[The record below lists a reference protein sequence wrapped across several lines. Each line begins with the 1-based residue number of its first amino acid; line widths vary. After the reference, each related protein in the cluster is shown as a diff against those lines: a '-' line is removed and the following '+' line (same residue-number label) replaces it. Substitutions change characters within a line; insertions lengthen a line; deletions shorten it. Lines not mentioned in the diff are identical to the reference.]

1 MERQESVTSQKSDTK
16 SSEMTE
22 VIDKVAGTDLNSD
35 QPTSDNPNKILVDS
49 NLIASDGESR
59 LLPLLQGIL
68 LNKASPYYT
77 ETGDQSSGSVA
88 FGNLS
93 SMQDTSSICNNNN
106 NNYGHEFLK
115 IEDSG
120 TESGEDFRLLAAG
133 LKNTAGGGGAEILG
147 EVNNALS
154 RLQSSIKD
162 GKEINMDIDKRHSL
176 LTLISKLRTE
186 LLGPEIPVNELPK
199 LEQSSSCS
207 STQSSATNQPN
218 QKAPILSRQDSNGSR
233 FARRRNKQNR
243 HTVGVSREELADARR
258 LVEAMIIRDALRTLP
273 PLEPEAPPKVMVASP
288 LYSLQK
294 QKSVASIATNAE
306 PAVLLRP
313 SQFVQKNVAEDS
325 HNNTA
330 KPFTAGGGPVNNKAK
345 LFRHCISYEQP
356 IKVNNLNNHINEGP
370 GRRASMD
377 MIDPDNVPKVKFT
390 NGFVKKTPDHVDS
403 SSDDENTEEQ
413 RRTTTIPYNKSYH
426 TVQNKID
433 AFTRQMS
440 QTREVSVEKTK
451 PLKHTES
458 CKYSTK
464 KNRMRRSNTVD
475 LQRTHDID
483 TDDEMS
489 DHEDHEAVHSDS
501 TSGFRRGTL
510 APKVPQVRSI
520 VPELKP
526 QKESDEKFLALLKK
540 QEQQKTTVPTWVS
553 PIQKQQ
559 QQQQNWVHKFDNLKH
574 AFETGQKPATFPP
587 PKSNNIAMKFWK
599 CAEQGKTVDR
609 SAILPPSGKV
619 KSWQPPQPKIQDM
632 PKPEPPK
639 PLPKTKFP
647 VDVLSQQKKETSVK
661 KTEDVSGKFSHA
673 PTSAFKPPSKKIQ
686 VPQEIFNSKEVKQE
700 PKKIAPV
707 STGVVK
713 QLAAAGYKEAP
724 YVLAPKPMEPTKNVV
739 NSLVRKNSLPKQKEA
754 PLPCHIPWN
763 GRKKDGAVDMAASK
777 LEVNTYQPKL
787 NPKYLPAD
795 YVPPFPAVKQAPV
808 PKPHP
813 PAPVTQF
820 KRHNSMPRQI
830 PVPPPET
837 HPLPVNVNTY
847 DPTQDT
853 LPRFNDQFN
862 VDTVPNTPDEKLSEP
877 VYTITDYT
885 PAAVSTYAEP
895 LYPPVVLPP
904 TLSRSDSLTNPEA
917 EPLVL
922 TCTNQVYQPAQMS
935 MPVVLPPTVHSGI
948 YEKHK
953 PMSMS
958 TPSVSSSVMITAEEM
973 SDTDSD
979 DTDDDFSSEGGPV
992 QEFKA
997 VAKVMAAPVSGT
1009 AVTVS
1014 RKTQDLETE
1023 NNLAQS
1029 LQVSLQNIA
1038 KRTPDRD
1045 RKLTPN
1051 TTVTTTST
1059 SVGSTGTPS
1068 NRSSMGSSPYDN
1080 LSVHHAI
1087 SHGGAD
1093 NYLQVPLP
1101 KVEVNSPTTPP
1112 MYEYQQPPTLNYKP
1126 HVGYCAPKLAPL
1138 TAYNNTTSTGYY
1150 QQHLPMSRQVQ
1161 IQAPPHHN
1169 STPYRM
1175 NDLQR
1180 AKSSHYLSVPETSS
1194 QPNTQIKPIMQEKQK
1209 QIAAYFGS
1217 GPNSAFKPLV
1227 RTGPANRTHN
1237 SVQFRPQIISTQLPQ
1252 SSILK
1257 KQPVSSVNRAKSSYA
1272 KGGHLGGLCRSQTMP
1287 NVNDINLLDEGNVE
1301 DAFEQLINS

>member
-1 MERQESVTSQKSDTK
+1 MERQESVTSQKSETK
-16 SSEMTE
+16 SSEIMTE
-22 VIDKVAGTDLNSD
+22 VIDKVADTDLNSD
-35 QPTSDNPNKILVDS
+35 QPLSDNAKQTLVDS
-49 NLIASDGESR
+49 SLTASDGESR

-68 LNKASPYYT
+68 LSKSSPYYT
-77 ETGDQSSGSVA
+77 ETGDPSSGSVVA
-88 FGNLS
+88 FGNPS
-93 SMQDTSSICNNNN
+93 SMQDTSSLCNNHN

-133 LKNTAGGGGAEILG
+133 LKNTGSGGAEILG
-147 EVNNALS
+147 EVNAALS

-186 LLGPEIPVNELPK
+186 LLGPEKPNNDPPK

-218 QKAPILSRQDSNGSR
+218 QKAPSLGRQDSNGAR

-294 QKSVASIATNAE
+294 QKSAASIAANAE

-313 SQFVQKNVAEDS
+313 SQFVQKNVVDES
-325 HNNTA
+325 HNKTA
-330 KPFTAGGGPVNNKAK
+330 KPFTVGGLVSNNKAK

-356 IKVNNLNNHINEGP
+356 NKVTNQNKENEGA

-377 MIDPDNVPKVKFT
+377 MIDPENVPKVKFT

-403 SSDDENTEEQ
+403 SSDDENTEEK
-413 RRTTTIPYNKSYH
+413 RRGTTIPYNKSYH
-426 TVQNKID
+426 TVQNKVD
-433 AFTRQMS
+433 AFTRHMS
-440 QTREVSVEKTK
+440 QSREVSVEKTK

-458 CKYSTK
+458 VKYGTK

-501 TSGFRRGTL
+501 TSGFRRGTI
-510 APKVPQVRSI
+510 APKVPPVRSI

-559 QQQQNWVHKFDNLKH
+559 QQQQNWVHKFDNLKN
-574 AFETGQKPATFPP
+574 AFETGQKPAAFPP

-599 CAEQGKTVDR
+599 CTEQNKTVDR
-609 SAILPPSGKV
+609 NAILPPSGKV
-619 KSWQPPQPKIQDM
+619 KAWQPPKVQEV

-647 VDVLSQQKKETSVK
+647 VDVLTQQKKKEEEVP
-661 KTEDVSGKFSHA
+661 GKFVHA

-686 VPQEIFNSKEVKQE
+686 VPQEIFNAKPVEAE

-713 QLAAAGYKEAP
+713 QLVTTGYKEAP
-724 YVLAPKPMEPTKNVV
+724 FVPAPKTMEPSKNVV
-739 NSLVRKNSLPKQKEA
+739 SSLVRKNSLPKQKEA

-763 GRKKDGAVDMAASK
+763 GRKKDGAVDLAASK
-777 LEVNTYQPKL
+777 FEVNTYQPKF
-787 NPKYLPAD
+787 NPKYLPPD
-795 YVPPFPAVKQAPV
+795 YEPPFPAVKQAEAAPV
-808 PKPHP
+808 PKVQP
-813 PAPVTQF
+813 PVSQF
-820 KRHNSMPRQI
+820 KRHNSMPRQV
-830 PVPPPET
+830 PVPPKT
-837 HPLPVNVNTY
+837 LPLPPVNVNTY
-847 DPTQDT
+847 DPTLDT

-862 VDTVPNTPDEKLSEP
+862 VDTVPNTPDEKSSEP

-885 PAAVSTYAEP
+885 PAAVSTYADP
-895 LYPPVVLPP
+895 LYPPIIVQHPS

-922 TCTNQVYQPAQMS
+922 TCTNQVYQPSQIMAK
-935 MPVVLPPTVHSGI
+935 PVHSGI
-948 YEKHK
+948 YDKHK

-979 DTDDDFSSEGGPV
+979 DTDDDFSSEAGQV

-997 VAKVMAAPVSGT
+997 VSKVMAAPISGN
-1009 AVTVS
+1009 AVMVS
-1014 RKTQDLETE
+1014 RKTQDLESE

-1029 LQVSLQNIA
+1029 LQVSLQKIK
-1038 KRTPDRD
+1038 KRTPEGD
-1045 RKLTPN
+1045 RKLTP
-1051 TTVTTTST
+1051 TTTTTTTST
-1059 SVGSTGTPS
+1059 SFGSTGS

-1087 SHGGAD
+1087 SHGGATPD
-1093 NYLQVPLP
+1093 NHLQVPLP
-1101 KVEVNSPTTPP
+1101 KVEVISPTTPP
-1112 MYEYQQPPTLNYKP
+1112 MYDFQQAPNLNYKP
-1126 HVGYCAPKLAPL
+1126 HVGYSAPKTSAPL
-1138 TAYNNTTSTGYY
+1138 IAYNKTSSTGYY
-1150 QQHLPMSRQVQ
+1150 QPSQPMARQVQ
-1161 IQAPPHHN
+1161 IQASPPRN
-1169 STPYRM
+1169 ISNAYKM

-1180 AKSSHYLSVPETSS
+1180 AKSSHYLSVPEQSS
-1194 QPNTQIKPIMQEKQK
+1194 QLNPQAKPIMQEKQK

-1227 RTGPANRTHN
+1227 KPNAPTQIHNN
-1237 SVQFRPQIISTQLPQ
+1237 SVQFRPQMPSSTTTHLPQ

-1257 KQPVSSVNRAKSSYA
+1257 KQPQQSVVNRTKSSYA
-1272 KGGHLGGLCRSQTMP
+1272 KGGRSTGLCRSQTMP
-1287 NVNDINLLDEGNVE
+1287 NVNEINLLDEGNVE